1 MFVHLPLQD
10 HEIYFKLGLV
20 HCDVTATPVPQ
31 ATFRML
37 DVGDATLRSC
47 VKLALDDALGLV
59 LLVNQEGGV
68 TILSYAQFKTNIF
81 DSPVIQTRLRALG
94 NP

>member
-1 MFVHLPLQD
+1 MFVHWPLQD

-20 HCDVTATPVPQ
+20 HCDVTATPVTQ
-31 ATFRML
+31 ATFWML

-59 LLVNQEGGV
+59 LLVNQEAG
-68 TILSYAQFKTNIF
+68 
-81 DSPVIQTRLRALG
+81 
-94 NP
+94 